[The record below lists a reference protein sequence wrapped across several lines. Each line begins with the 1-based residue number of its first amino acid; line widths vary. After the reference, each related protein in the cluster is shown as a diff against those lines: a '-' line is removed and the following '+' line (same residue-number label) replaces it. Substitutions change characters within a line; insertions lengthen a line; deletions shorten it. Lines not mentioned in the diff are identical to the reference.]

1 MGYSLSTYYA
11 QLEYIMFLHQLEYS
25 QYAYST
31 AVLVIIYELVILR
44 TLQFL
49 LVGSYYMH
57 GCMYYELVQL
67 LQCTVLGVCILQS
80 SNSQLVC
87 VLASMDTHHVCIYV
101 RARSMHNSQLF
112 SMHTSQ
118 QLESLRTRQ
127 YAARVLFGVHYERTY
142 CTHQSDVIQH
152 SLE

>member
-101 RARSMHNSQLF
+101 VCIIASYSLCILASSQRVYVLDSMLREYYLEYITSV
-112 SMHTSQ
+112 HTAHIN
-118 QLESLRTRQ
+118 LM
-127 YAARVLFGVHYERTY
+127 
-142 CTHQSDVIQH
+142 
-152 SLE
+152 